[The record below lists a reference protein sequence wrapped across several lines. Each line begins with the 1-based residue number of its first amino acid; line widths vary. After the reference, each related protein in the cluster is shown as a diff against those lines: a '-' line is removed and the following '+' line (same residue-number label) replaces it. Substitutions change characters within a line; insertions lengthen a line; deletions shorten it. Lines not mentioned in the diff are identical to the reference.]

1 MTIMVSVDQ
10 FRARLL
16 DYLDAVG
23 RGQVVEIT
31 SHDRAIARIM
41 AVDHQPASAH
51 LPPEIVEAAEITHQ
65 HERVLGGGADR
76 EKLAQRKIGVADP
89 QGRPGDLVGRSV
101 KQLFGQQRRAVDEQR
116 DGGTETEDETAH
128 AMMSRRWKWCGPSLP
143 P

>member
-41 AVDHQPASAH
+41 AVDHQPAVDLAE
-51 LPPEIVEAAEITHQ
+51 LIRRGEIDWSGGKPAGA
-65 HERVLGGGADR
+65 RVSLGDGPSMSDLIVADR
-76 EKLAQRKIGVADP
+76 G
-89 QGRPGDLVGRSV
+89 
-101 KQLFGQQRRAVDEQR
+101 
-116 DGGTETEDETAH
+116 
-128 AMMSRRWKWCGPSLP
+128 
-143 P
+143 